1 MLNSLLQGIGQ
12 RLAKKPFTWMS
23 WWRGKR
29 WSSVFFIVPKLSE
42 ERPLWKRDEASL
54 SSLLLFNLEPPA
66 LQAEIHAYW
75 RKGFWQRWWLGL
87 FTSINNKIKVWS
99 YYQRCLAFAAVQK
112 QHHDTVSNLQYSVQ
126 ERAILAELVNW
137 VDENTRRCEERLEKH
152 GGDLNWLQNHFP
164 SVLSQYQKKRER
176 VFLKLMEKRLKEI
189 TTKEGRTHLQSRVKE
204 EYQELEQSM
213 RDYLLY
219 PFSSQQARTNNDEAT
234 EQLGAVSGSQELVYL
249 GPAELTTR
257 STTQMSARGEN
268 LADIDLDSAGD
279 WVRLQ
284 RQTIDSFLAAKT
296 PEAYTE
302 IKALL
307 EQSLSSIKRLIDSQI
322 EAYKQVIRE
331 LRNRNIDYKE
341 AIVRSENIHPPLMS
355 FFRSSVLLF
364 HPDKSNGNEDL
375 GRIQT
380 EFFPQFRQLSEASRE
395 TLKEG
400 LEILK
405 CYVPLSEAEIQKI
418 LDERERDRKAF
429 RAELA
434 QIGKEIAQMR
444 KEREEYAQERERDA
458 RERQEAEAKQ
468 AQEKAEMEAK
478 IEELKRLVHAQNRHQ
493 PSAETA
499 PQDQERPGSSTRSFA
514 RR

>member
-1 MLNSLLQGIGQ
+1 MLFKESMLNSLLQGIEQ

-42 ERPLWKRDEASL
+42 EQPLWKRDGASL
-54 SSLLLFNLEPPA
+54 RSLLLFNLEPSA

-75 RKGFWQRWWLGL
+75 RKDFWQRWWSGL

-99 YYQRCLAFAAVQK
+99 YYQRRLAFAAMQK
-112 QHHDTVSNLQYSVQ
+112 QHHDTVSNLQYSAQ
-126 ERAILAELVNW
+126 ERAILAELVDW
-137 VDENTRRCEERLEKH
+137 VDENTRRCEEMLEKH

-176 VFLKLMEKRLKEI
+176 VFLKLMEKRLKKI
-189 TTKEGRTHLQSRVKE
+189 TTKDGRTNLRSRVKK
-204 EYQELEQSM
+204 EYQKLGKVM

-219 PFSSQQARTNNDEAT
+219 PFPSEQARTNNDEAT
-234 EQLGAVSGSQELVYL
+234 EQLGAVSDSQELVYL

-284 RQTIDSFLAAKT
+284 RQTIDSLLAAKT

-341 AIVRSENIHPPLMS
+341 AIVRSENIQPRLMS

-364 HPDKSNGNEDL
+364 HPDKSNGNEEL

-395 TLKEG
+395 ILKEG

-405 CYVPLSEAEIQKI
+405 CYVPRSEAEIQKI

-434 QIGKEIAQMR
+434 EIGKKIAQMR
-444 KEREEYAQERERDA
+444 KEREQ
-458 RERQEAEAKQ
+458 AKT
-468 AQEKAEMEAK
+468 EMEEK
-478 IEELKRLVHAQNRHQ
+478 IERLNNLLRQNGMMNQ
-493 PSAETA
+493 NPIPE
-499 PQDQERPGSSTRSFA
+499 ERPEIRSHHFA